1 MLRRK
6 KKETQQEAAG
16 FVGEGPLP
24 DRRRL
29 TPTHVQEKVFRL
41 SFRGYNEQD
50 VDRFL
55 DEVTEE
61 LASLHEENKR
71 LREQAEDSGGMAS
84 SEILKEAERRAGETV
99 RQAREYAARLMEDA
113 GKRTAEDGA
122 VSTAA
127 PPAPASFL
135 VRERDFLQRLASLIQ
150 EHAEAMKAQA
160 RGKTTDAPKIV
171 APPPSPAPMA
181 TPMAGPMAKESP
193 PPPPP
198 APMGETGEVS
208 ETTQA
213 HEPFLDDWEETFSGG
228 SEEQPLA
235 GTSSDLFPEPA
246 EAGGEKRGK
255 DREEEPSL
263 RELFWGEE

>member
-6 KKETQQEAAG
+6 KKETQEEAAG
-16 FVGEGPLP
+16 FAGEGALP

-29 TPTHVQEKVFRL
+29 TPADVQEKVFRL

-71 LREQAEDSGGMAS
+71 LRERAEDSGGMAS

-113 GKRTAEDGA
+113 GKR
-122 VSTAA
+122 STEGGSASAA
-127 PPAPASFL
+127 SPPPPASFL
-135 VRERDFLQRLASLIQ
+135 RRERDFLQKLASLIQ
-150 EHAEAMKAQA
+150 EHAEAMKSQA
-160 RGKTTDAPKIV
+160 RGRMADTPKVVSPEPSPGPMATPATPMAKEPV
-171 APPPSPAPMA
+171 APPSPAPMTEA
-181 TPMAGPMAKESP
+181 
-193 PPPPP
+193 
-198 APMGETGEVS
+198 GETP

-228 SEEQPLA
+228 SEEQPFA
-235 GTSSDLFPEPA
+235 GTSSDLFPERA
-246 EAGGEKRGK
+246 ESSSEKRGK

>member
-6 KKETQQEAAG
+6 KKETQDEAAG
-16 FVGEGPLP
+16 FTGEGAPS
-24 DRRRL
+24 DGRRL
-29 TPTHVQEKVFRL
+29 TPTDVQEKVFRL

-71 LREQAEDSGGMAS
+71 LREHAEDSGGMAS

-99 RQAREYAARLMEDA
+99 RQAREYAAHLMEDA
-113 GKRTAEDGA
+113 GKRSTEDGM
-122 VSTAA
+122 TGA
-127 PPAPASFL
+127 PPPPPPTSFL
-135 VRERDFLQRLASLIQ
+135 MRERDFLQKLASLIQ
-150 EHAEAMKAQA
+150 EHAEAMKASA
-160 RGKTTDAPKIV
+160 RGKTADAPKV
-171 APPPSPAPMA
+171 VPPEPSPAAMS
-181 TPMAGPMAKESP
+181 TPMVKEPLS
-193 PPPPP
+193 PPPP
-198 APMGETGEVS
+198 APTGEAGRVS

-213 HEPFLDDWEETFSGG
+213 HEPFLEDWEETFSGA
-228 SEEQPLA
+228 SEEQPFA
-235 GTSSDLFPEPA
+235 GTSSDLFPERA
-246 EAGGEKRGK
+246 ESGSEKRGK